1 MKIKNCTLAG
11 GGKVR
16 HRTGNGENI
25 IEFNG
30 NLLQPINTIVEI
42 EVEGNAMDIKPLDVI
57 PQSLS

>member
-1 MKIKNCTLAG
+1 M
-11 GGKVR
+11 R